1 MKIIVF
7 GGSGF
12 LGSHVSDE
20 LSNAGHNVV
29 IFDRIESPWLRDD
42 QEMIFGDIL
51 DHELVI
57 NSLEDI
63 DIVYNFS
70 AIADLDESL
79 NNPIDTVKINI
90 LGNALLLDAC
100 KKANVSRYIL
110 ASTIYVSSREG
121 GFYRCSKQASE
132 SYVEEFQRTFDL
144 DFTILRYGSLYGP
157 RSNYKNGIWRILK
170 NAIDKNEIVY
180 EGSPEAIREYI
191 HVYDAAH
198 ASVSILNKK
207 FINQHVILTGHQPTK
222 VDDLLKMIAEMM
234 NIPNTNTKFVN
245 PTHLGHY
252 IRTPYSVQAE
262 IAKKFIP
269 DQHVDLGHGLL
280 QLIEFIKSEE

>member
-1 MKIIVF
+1 MNIIVF

-20 LSNAGHNVV
+20 LSNSGHNVT
-29 IFDRIESPWLRDD
+29 IFDKIESPWLRDD
-42 QEMIFGDIL
+42 QELIFGDIL

-57 NSLEDI
+57 NSLKDI

-70 AIADLDESL
+70 AIADLDEAL
-79 NNPIDTVKINI
+79 NNPIDTIKINI

-144 DFTILRYGSLYGP
+144 DFTIL
-157 RSNYKNGIWRILK
+157 SN
-170 NAIDKNEIVY
+170 
-180 EGSPEAIREYI
+180 S
-191 HVYDAAH
+191 
-198 ASVSILNKK
+198 
-207 FINQHVILTGHQPTK
+207 
-222 VDDLLKMIAEMM
+222 
-234 NIPNTNTKFVN
+234 
-245 PTHLGHY
+245 
-252 IRTPYSVQAE
+252 
-262 IAKKFIP
+262 
-269 DQHVDLGHGLL
+269 
-280 QLIEFIKSEE
+280 